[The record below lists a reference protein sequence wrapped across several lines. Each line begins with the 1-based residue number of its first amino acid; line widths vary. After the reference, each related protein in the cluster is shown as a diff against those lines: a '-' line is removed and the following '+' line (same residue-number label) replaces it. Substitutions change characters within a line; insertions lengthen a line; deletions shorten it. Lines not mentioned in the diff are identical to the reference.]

1 MKRQGISRGGWDN
14 PIGLGHRLLIL
25 TIISK
30 SSASGNGIT
39 ITEISRETRLTR
51 QTVYSLVKE
60 LLETGRITKTRKRYF
75 VPDNMVDD
83 YWTTLAYYL
92 EYLLIM
98 SSVSGFRIDPIQ
110 KNWLNSE
117 GDDIEGTLYKIANR
131 IGAFITFVL
140 IEAMRPSKKIMSPI
154 ERTTKSLNFIK
165 SSISLDYL
173 FRTFIN
179 MLPDALSKDIVQG
192 AQLRKAS
199 HDRLSSA
206 FRYVY
211 PSIYKSIR
219 EGLDEYSHTFTIRQ

>member
-1 MKRQGISRGGWDN
+1 LKRQGITRGGWDN

-140 IEAMRPSKKIMSPI
+140 IEAMRPSKKIMTPI

-165 SSISLDYL
+165 SSNPY
-173 FRTFIN
+173 T
-179 MLPDALSKDIVQG
+179 
-192 AQLRKAS
+192 
-199 HDRLSSA
+199 
-206 FRYVY
+206 
-211 PSIYKSIR
+211 IYS
-219 EGLDEYSHTFTIRQ
+219 GHL